1 MYFLLQMGGASH
13 PKGSMAAS
21 FSMVH
26 TSHMSQKRMEQNLT
40 QHHQG
45 ASGGAMEQL
54 HMPGGMVMTPGNM
67 HAFGGGA
74 GVGNLAT
81 SSAPGKGLGG
91 ALMQAPAQQ
100 VIIMRF
106 EFLVEQQLF
115 LLFQIGHFCFS
126 DFRLSPASLTLLSLQ

>member
-1 MYFLLQMGGASH
+1 MGGTSH
-13 PKGSMAAS
+13 PKGSMADS

-40 QHHQG
+40 QHHPG

-81 SSAPGKGLGG
+81 ASAPGKGLGG
-91 ALMQAPAQQ
+91 ALMQAPTQQ
-100 VIIMRF
+100 VI
-106 EFLVEQQLF
+106 V
-115 LLFQIGHFCFS
+115 
-126 DFRLSPASLTLLSLQ
+126 

>member
-1 MYFLLQMGGASH
+1 
-13 PKGSMAAS
+13 
-21 FSMVH
+21 
-26 TSHMSQKRMEQNLT
+26 MEQNLT
-40 QHHQG
+40 QHHPG

-74 GVGNLAT
+74 GNLAT

-100 VIIMRF
+100 VIGP
-106 EFLVEQQLF
+106 QD
-115 LLFQIGHFCFS
+115 S
-126 DFRLSPASLTLLSLQ
+126 